1 MTPIEQ
7 AIEALEQ
14 SKQYAQNDH
23 PAGSDWSDVY
33 DACDNALAALRA
45 QPDVYNVWVEGVHI
59 PDDVVKKAVFLYMT
73 RDMK

>member
-14 SKQYAQNDH
+14 AKQYAQNDH

-33 DACDNALAALRA
+33 AA
-45 QPDVYNVWVEGVHI
+45 
-59 PDDVVKKAVFLYMT
+59 T
-73 RDMK
+73 STS